1 MATKDLT
8 GQASSMAAGMDPALA
23 GALSNLA
30 RVINS
35 SVGGGGVT
43 HSGIPTPRPG
53 VVGSGAQLGGP
64 FDYTQQYGLT
74 ESWNK
79 SMANALLIY
88 SKDAKKRMRDMTAE
102 QRHEFLMEQRKMMN
116 ATERDMGSFM
126 GNAWKMMTQMSRKEL
141 AEVQKYMYAQFKQ
154 AVTEGIIE
162 PITHYGK
169 LIFSTPFKVL
179 GAPIKFL
186 KAIKDKVIGPIFGF
200 FKKMWSENLAPYGQF
215 AKDAWGL
222 ALDILKKV
230 QKFLEENIVG
240 FLFNKA
246 MEIKKIFES
255 IPGADVALRDYRAVE
270 EAMVRTRQQY
280 GATIEQSREYMN
292 VIYSLSNGVISVQQ
306 NIDAMSAALARG
318 LRGEQLAEYTED
330 IALWSQ
336 AIGESV
342 DNVAELMYTLR
353 VRMNLTREDAN
364 AAFASVDRFV
374 QAMAVSGGP
383 ATSVGDITALLQ
395 ANEAQARFLNLSSDA
410 YLKATMVTSQLA
422 ASTGGDA
429 NEMMRFVMEV
439 GRADSPLLQL
449 LGMDPVAAQ
458 RMLQSGDIEGFW
470 NTILQEYS
478 RLAQSVGGDQA
489 NALFKQALADL
500 HLGMPPEMLDL
511 LLGQQGALASYT
523 EQATNA
529 LTAEGDAFEYRNG
542 QAGENLTAMQAWNNE
557 MAALANNIKFGDV
570 SLGEALDM
578 LDQFSQRIQAVKAG
592 FDLIGSSIDLIFG
605 PLGLLIKPIATLVGL
620 IVSIG
625 GATIEMSDEVREA
638 MGPFASF
645 FDLSR
650 GMGNMFQEKILPFLR
665 AVWDGIVKFF
675 TEPSGING
683 DTRTMFQIL
692 LDNGIDWMRTHGMT
706 LVDQMVDVIEM
717 IADALVEAF
726 EIIENSEMGDMLGE
740 ALGKA
745 LGAVGRIVKITVDM
759 VSPILL
765 GMFRMLA
772 DALEQPDVVGGIHD
786 FLEALGGALSTAGE
800 TFKAFFDSVL
810 PLLIASL
817 RTLFATLRLSL
828 PDSPITD
835 MFLGTKT
842 AAVQYLVE
850 SGQES
855 LIPASE
861 LDRLERY
868 RGADFL
874 RERGLAGGGDEGSI
888 PYMTPE
894 VYDRYM
900 NQQMGVINPIS
911 STGPQPDIGGVF
923 GGGGVPR
930 LNTEAISGGTMTGYP
945 QFWNQATMG
954 TAHREHAGIDLYAEY
969 GTPVNSLIHGEV
981 YSVVMGGEGNDAG
994 NQVFLYDPESKLY
1007 YQYAHLADVV
1017 VRGGQPVN
1025 VGDMIGTV
1033 GVSGNAAGVTGLE
1046 DDANP
1051 HLHLVVGRAFT
1062 DDGRLVGL
1070 NPEYYMSGVSE
1081 LEGYER
1087 PVFEDQ
1093 SLLYAGMPSTDF
1105 ASGGLVMSELL
1116 ARVGEA
1122 GPEVIAP
1129 LPELAEVARV
1139 QEEKQRELI
1148 NTIRE
1153 EAARIVLAL
1162 MSVKDTVSD
1171 TSKANVVDLIMGGG
1185 M

>member
-342 DNVAELMYTLR
+342 DNVADLMYTLR
-353 VRMNLTREDAN
+353 VRMNLTRDDAN

-383 ATSVGDITALLQ
+383 ATSVGDITTLLQ
-395 ANEAQARFLNLSSDA
+395 ANEATARLMNLSAES
-410 YLKATMVTSQLA
+410 YLQTVMVTSQLA
-422 ASTGGDA
+422 TASGASATDLTSFIMKAGTDQSLLL
-429 NEMMRFVMEV
+429 NMV
-439 GRADSPLLQL
+439 ADP
-449 LGMDPVAAQ
+449 AAVQ
-458 RMLQSGDIEGFW
+458 RMIQDGRIDEVWRMVIDQW
-470 NTILQEYS
+470 NVVSASAGTEDN
-478 RLAQSVGGDQA
+478 RLFLE
-489 NALFKQALADL
+489 ALVSAGVDL
-500 HLGMPPEMLDL
+500 SPETLDL
-511 LLGQQGALASYT
+511 IARQYENLSGWSAEA
-523 EQATNA
+523 ADA
-529 LTAEGDAFEYRNG
+529 LTAEGDAIEYRNG
-542 QAGENLTAMQAWNNE
+542 QAAQQLTAMQAWNNE
-557 MAALANNIKFGDV
+557 MAALANNITFGGI

-592 FDLIGSSIDLIFG
+592 FDLIGSSIDLVFG

-650 GMGNMFQEKILPFLR
+650 GMGDMFQEKILPFLR
-665 AVWDGIVKFF
+665 AVWDGVVKFF

-692 LDNGIDWMRTHGMT
+692 LDNGIDWMRSHGMT

-900 NQQMGVINPIS
+900 NQQMGVTNPIS

-930 LNTEAISGGTMTGYP
+930 LNTEAISGGTTTGYP

-954 TAHREHAGIDLYAEY
+954 TAHREHAGIDLYGDY

-1007 YQYAHLADVV
+1007 YQYAHLADVA
-1017 VRGGQPVN
+1017 VRGGQAVN

-1051 HLHLVVGRAFT
+1051 HLHLVVGREFT

-1070 NPEYYMSGVSE
+1070 NPEYYMSGVSA

-1093 SLLYAGMPSTDF
+1093 SSLYAGMPSTDF